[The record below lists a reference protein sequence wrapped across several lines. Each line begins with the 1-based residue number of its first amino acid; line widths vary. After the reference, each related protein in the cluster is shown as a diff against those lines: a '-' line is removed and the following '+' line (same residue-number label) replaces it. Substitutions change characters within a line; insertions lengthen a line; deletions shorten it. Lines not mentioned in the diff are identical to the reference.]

1 MFEIGDLI
9 IGITGNPYGIT
20 GPNSICKVVEY
31 GERVRD
37 DAYIVVRYLGKR
49 GEKLDMQSYRMF
61 PVLPEWFR
69 KYSAKMK

>member
-31 GERVRD
+31 GELIRD
-37 DAYIVVRYLGKR
+37 DMYIVVRYLGKR
-49 GEKLDMQSYRMF
+49 GEKLDMQSRRTF